1 MEIIPELKEL
11 NLDENEIKVYL
22 TCLKLGSTK
31 AEEIAKKAELIRTT
45 TYGILNS
52 LSKKGVISSLIK
64 DNINYFQAAYPEQLL
79 NILDEK
85 RKKISLVLPR
95 LREIQETVPLKHKIE
110 LFEGKNGLKTVI
122 NDLTRV
128 KKNQEIK
135 IFGSYSK
142 FIKFS
147 KPFAAQYFRKR
158 KEKNIHVRAIIPFTR
173 ENLEARKKDKEELRE
188 TRFIKQKEL
197 NASCYIY
204 GDKLAFVSFEE
215 DNLRGI
221 ILQDKEIA
229 ALQGIL
235 FDNLWKKA
243 MR

>member
-1 MEIIPELKEL
+1 METIQELKGL
-11 NLDENEIKVYL
+11 NIGNKEINVYL
-22 TCLKLGSTK
+22 ACLKLGSAK

-52 LSKKGVISSLIK
+52 LVQKGMVSTLIK
-64 DNINYFQAAYPEQLL
+64 DNINYFQAVDPEQLVD
-79 NILDEK
+79 ILEEK
-85 RKKISLVLPR
+85 RKRISLVVPKLK
-95 LREIQETVPLKHKIE
+95 EFQKAVPLKHKIE

-122 NDLTRV
+122 TDLTRV
-128 KKNQEIK
+128 KKKQEIK
-135 IFGSYSK
+135 IFGSYAK

-147 KPFAAQYFRKR
+147 KPFATQYFRKR
-158 KEKNIHVRAIIPFTR
+158 KEKNIHVKAIIPLTK

-215 DNLRGI
+215 DNLRGVI
-221 ILQDKEIA
+221 IQDKELA
-229 ALQGIL
+229 ELQTIL
-235 FDNLWKKA
+235 FDNFWKQA
-243 MR
+243 VI